1 LSGAAAQPGIAADRF
16 AREIVRFLTL
26 LPARS
31 RQLNAKPFG
40 GCGSVVGTPF
50 CVFHP
55 ARSATPVVPVSVV
68 PVRVVLA
75 WYDRPWC
82 GKRVVQRW
90 YEGP

>member
-1 LSGAAAQPGIAADRF
+1 M
-16 AREIVRFLTL
+16 
-26 LPARS
+26 
-31 RQLNAKPFG
+31 
-40 GCGSVVGTPF
+40 VGTPF

-55 ARSATPVVPVSVV
+55 ALSATPVVPVSVV

-90 YEGP
+90 YEVPLCGAPVVPRVIACSVWFCRTPVVLA